1 MESYEQLSRRVARA
15 IADQIRLKPN
25 SNLGL
30 PTGHTPL
37 LTYKILAN
45 WSHGGEEDL
54 DRDAPPIDWS
64 GVQCFALDEYLDVE
78 HQHSFQAFLENHLYN
93 QTNLPLPNR
102 LNPIQSEDYDQVIA
116 SCGGL
121 DLTILGIGG
130 NGHIAFNEPGTALAS
145 WTHCTWLAESTRVA
159 NQDAFGSLEA
169 VPRTGIT
176 MGLQTIF
183 DSRRII
189 LMASGEKKR
198 SIIER
203 AFAGPIGEDVPA
215 SYLQNH
221 GLVDVW
227 TDFGFEKSFAAQSAQ
242 E

>member
-25 SNLGL
+25 TCLGL

-64 GVQCFALDEYLDVE
+64 GVLCFALDEYHDV
-78 HQHSFQAFLENHLYN
+78 QPKNSFQAFIEEHLFD

-102 LNPIQSEDYDQVIA
+102 LNPGQSDDYDELIA

-121 DLTILGIGG
+121 DLTVLGIGG

-159 NQDAFGSLEA
+159 NQEAFVSLDN
-169 VPRTGIT
+169 VPVTGVT

-183 DSRRII
+183 ASRRVI

-198 SIIER
+198 SIVER
-203 AFAGPIGEDVPA
+203 AFNGEISADVPA